1 MLNNYTMKF
10 LITKT
15 VAAQP
20 MKAKEA
26 EELFI
31 VTQDR
36 LLAFLAAHASPGV
49 ILVVTV
55 CPPEF

>member
-1 MLNNYTMKF
+1 MKF

-36 LLAFLAAHASPGV
+36 LLAFFSQHAAPGV
-49 ILVVTV
+49 LLIVTA

>member
-36 LLAFLAAHASPGV
+36 LLAFLALTLLPV
-49 ILVVTV
+49 LYW
-55 CPPEF
+55 

>member
-1 MLNNYTMKF
+1 MKF

-36 LLAFLAAHASPGV
+36 LLAFLASHASPGV
-49 ILVVTV
+49 ILVVTI

>member
-1 MLNNYTMKF
+1 MKF

-20 MKAKEA
+20 MKVKEA

-49 ILVVTV
+49 ILVVTI
-55 CPPEF
+55 CPPDY